1 MSVIWIGDT
10 YSRVAWFNCKELETV
25 DNLAN
30 LLTRGLANFIIEG
43 GENADKLFVNSVLV
57 KKGKVLA
64 HIRKMANE
72 IIFDSEETIRVES
85 NLPEINTKYK
95 GYRIYSSPLY
105 VKVFNGH
112 IELPD
117 RFMSISEAKVFINS

>member
-1 MSVIWIGDT
+1 MEIKIMKMDDG
-10 YSRVAWFNCKELETV
+10 YE
-25 DNLAN
+25 
-30 LLTRGLANFIIEG
+30 
-43 GENADKLFVNSVLV
+43 LFVNSVLV

-105 VKVFNGH
+105 VKVF

>member
-1 MSVIWIGDT
+1 MEIKIMKMDDG
-10 YSRVAWFNCKELETV
+10 YE
-25 DNLAN
+25 
-30 LLTRGLANFIIEG
+30 
-43 GENADKLFVNSVLV
+43 LFVNSVLV

-95 GYRIYSSPLY
+95 GY
-105 VKVFNGH
+105 KVYH
-112 IELPD
+112 
-117 RFMSISEAKVFINS
+117 SCV

>member
-1 MSVIWIGDT
+1 MEIKIMKMDDG
-10 YSRVAWFNCKELETV
+10 YE
-25 DNLAN
+25 
-30 LLTRGLANFIIEG
+30 
-43 GENADKLFVNSVLV
+43 LFVNSVLV

-95 GYRIYSSPLY
+95 GYRIHSSPLY

>member
-1 MSVIWIGDT
+1 MEIKIM
-10 YSRVAWFNCKELETV
+10 KM
-25 DNLAN
+25 DN
-30 LLTRGLANFIIEG
+30 GYE
-43 GENADKLFVNSVLV
+43 LFVNSVLV

-105 VKVFNGH
+105 VNGVNNGQLFERTWD
-112 IELPD
+112 ELLD
-117 RFMSISEAKVFINS
+117 IINNQNKPMDKRTEVDELY

>member
-1 MSVIWIGDT
+1 MEIKIMKMDDG
-10 YSRVAWFNCKELETV
+10 YE
-25 DNLAN
+25 
-30 LLTRGLANFIIEG
+30 
-43 GENADKLFVNSVLV
+43 LFVNSVLV

-64 HIRKMANE
+64 HIRKMVNE

-112 IELPD
+112 IELPY